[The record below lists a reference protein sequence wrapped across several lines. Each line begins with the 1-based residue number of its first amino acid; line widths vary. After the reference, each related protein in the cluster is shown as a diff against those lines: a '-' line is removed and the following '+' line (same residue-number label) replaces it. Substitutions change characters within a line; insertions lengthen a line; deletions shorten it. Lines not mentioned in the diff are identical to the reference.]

1 MKQFDLID
9 MANGASALV
18 LETSADWSAF
28 PVLAEKW
35 LGLLPVRSHSA
46 PVITHNECL
55 VAVDIDGGSFWIT
68 YDDWQGGIQLEPQE
82 PAFNDIV
89 ARLQRALT
97 DGTIST

>member
-1 MKQFDLID
+1 MKQFDLVA
-9 MANGASALV
+9 MASGGRALV
-18 LETSADWSAF
+18 LEPSAEWSEFSA
-28 PVLAEKW
+28 LAEKW

-68 YDDWQGGIQLEPQE
+68 YDDWQGGIHLEPQE

-89 ARLQRALT
+89 ARLQRALK
-97 DGTIST
+97 DGAR